1 MTVTIMIDGSIKR
14 THKFGFKLQ
23 SLCVI
28 EKRYN
33 IRIVRGNASP
43 SLTVINITMAC

>member
-14 THKFGFKLQ
+14 NRKLSFKLK
-23 SLCVI
+23 SSHVI

-33 IRIVRGNASP
+33 
-43 SLTVINITMAC
+43 LDACDVYRYG